1 MESKFDIQG
10 IWAGQYKSKLV
21 TADEAVKCIRDGD
34 WVDYPQITT
43 VAHDLDLALS
53 KRIPEFNNLYVRVS
67 TLQYI
72 PKIFEVD
79 PEGLHCC
86 INEQSFTPRS
96 RKMKTM
102 GSNVHFVPHLYH
114 EQGRWYSTNL
124 CGINVM
130 FVEVCPMDKNGYF
143 NLSVMGGTAMDMIKA
158 HGGNTDSFKLIVEV
172 NTNLPK
178 VHGDNNV
185 HVTDV
190 DYIVESVSNAPLPN
204 YPNLDGDEIDNKI
217 ADIIVGQIEDG
228 ACLQLGIGGI
238 PNFVGKKL
246 CESDI
251 KDLGCHSEMFCDS
264 YVDMFN
270 CGKLTNKRKTV
281 CRDKSL
287 FTFALGSQKMYDF
300 IDDNPGVECWP
311 VSRVNDPA
319 VIGQNDKVVSICGCI
334 NVDVYGNVS
343 SESTGFKMISGT
355 GGQLDYHLASFR
367 SNGGKGIVCCHSAK
381 TNKQGEFVS
390 AIVPYFSPGTK
401 TTLPESIT
409 NYVVTEYGIASLKG
423 KPQWQRAEELIKIA
437 HPQFRDQLIKDCEVA
452 GIWRKSNKR

>member
-1 MESKFDIQG
+1 MKSKFNIQG
-10 IWAGQYKSKLV
+10 VWADDYRSKLV

-34 WVDYPQITT
+34 WIDYPQITT

-53 KRIPEFNNLYVRVS
+53 KRIHDFNDLYVRTS

-79 PEGLHCC
+79 PEGKHVC

-102 GSNVHFVPHLYH
+102 GSNVHFVPHLYS
-114 EQGRWYSTNL
+114 EQGLWYTKNL

-130 FVEVCPMDKNGYF
+130 FVEACPMDKNGYF
-143 NLSVMGGTAMDMIKA
+143 NLSLMGGAAMDMIKA
-158 HGGNTDSFKLIVEV
+158 RGGNVDKFTLIVDV
-172 NTNLPK
+172 NTNLPR

-185 HVTDV
+185 HIKDV
-190 DYIVESVSNAPLPN
+190 DFIVENIANDPLPN
-204 YPNLDGDEIDNKI
+204 YPNIDGDEIDNKI
-217 ADIIVGQIEDG
+217 AEIIVGQIEDG

-270 CGKLTNKRKTV
+270 CGKLTNKRKTI

-300 IDDNPGVECWP
+300 INDNPGGP

-343 SESTGFKMISGT
+343 SESSGFKMISGT
-355 GGQLDYHLASFR
+355 GGQLDYHYASFR

-381 TNKQGEFVS
+381 KNKQGELVS
-390 AIVPYFSPGTK
+390 AIVPYFAPGTK

-409 NYVVTEYGIASLKG
+409 NYVATEYGIVHLKG
-423 KPQWQRAEELIKIA
+423 KPQWQRAEALISIA
-437 HPQFRDQLIKDCEVA
+437 HPQFREQLIKDCETA

>member
-1 MESKFDIQG
+1 MKSKFDLKG
-10 IWAGQYKSKLV
+10 IWVDEYMSKLV
-21 TADEAVKCIRDGD
+21 TADEAVQCIKDGD
-34 WVDYPQITT
+34 RIDYPEITT

-53 KRIPEFNNLYVRVS
+53 KRIPEFNDLYVRCS

-72 PKIFEVD
+72 PKIFEAD
-79 PEGLHCC
+79 PEGEHFVL
-86 INEQSFTPRS
+86 NEQSFTPRS
-96 RKMKTM
+96 RKMAKI
-102 GSNVHFVPHLYH
+102 GSNVHFVPHLYS
-114 EQGRWYSTNL
+114 EQGLWYTSKHV
-124 CGINVM
+124 GIDVM
-130 FVEVCPMDKNGYF
+130 FVEVGPMDKNGWF

-158 HGGNTDSFKLIVEV
+158 RGGDTDHFKLIVEV
-172 NTNLPK
+172 NTNLPR

-185 HVTDV
+185 HVTEV

-204 YPNLDGDEIDNKI
+204 YPNLDGDEIDEKI
-217 ADIIVGQIEDG
+217 ADIIVSQIEDG

-281 CRDKSL
+281 CKDKSL

-311 VSRVNDPA
+311 VTRVNAPA
-319 VIGQNDKVVSICGCI
+319 VIAQNDRVVSICGCI

-355 GGQLDYHLASFR
+355 GGQLDYHFASFKSYR
-367 SNGGKGIVCCHSAK
+367 GKGIVCCHSAK
-381 TNKQGEFVS
+381 TTKEGNFES
-390 AIVPYFSPGTK
+390 AIVPYFKPGTK

-423 KPQWQRAEELIKIA
+423 KAQWERAEALIEIA
-437 HPQFRDQLIKDCEVA
+437 HPQFRDQLIKDCQVA
-452 GIWRKSNKR
+452 GIWRRSNKR